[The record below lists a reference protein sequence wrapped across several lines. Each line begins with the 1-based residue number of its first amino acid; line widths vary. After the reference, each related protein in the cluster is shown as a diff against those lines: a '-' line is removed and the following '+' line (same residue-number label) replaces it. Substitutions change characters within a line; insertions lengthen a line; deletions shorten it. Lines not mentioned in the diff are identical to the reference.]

1 MNDTRIEVDLLGE
14 RKVPNDCYYGVHTLR
29 ALENFTISRGCM
41 NDEPDFIRG
50 MVFVKKASALTNK
63 ELGALPGDVADAIVA
78 ACDAILD
85 EGRCMDQFPTDSFQ
99 GGAGT
104 PWSLGGAVHVSV
116 PHPLPPRRRRTP
128 GHTRRAPGVSPLPA
142 CPPMNAAR
150 IAGGTSTRPS
160 RAGNPAAH
168 THSPSSQNS

>member
-104 PWSLGGAVHVSV
+104 PWSLAGAPASHHLPHALPGMPPESQGAHPHDRRGQETPPHTRT
-116 PHPLPPRRRRTP
+116 PHPPRI
-128 GHTRRAPGVSPLPA
+128 LE
-142 CPPMNAAR
+142 
-150 IAGGTSTRPS
+150 S
-160 RAGNPAAH
+160 R
-168 THSPSSQNS
+168 SSGRLHPV

>member
-104 PWSLGGAVHVSV
+104 PWCLARAPPSDHMPQGR
-116 PHPLPPRRRRTP
+116 PCRPPRCR
-128 GHTRRAPGVSPLPA
+128 
-142 CPPMNAAR
+142 
-150 IAGGTSTRPS
+150 
-160 RAGNPAAH
+160 
-168 THSPSSQNS
+168 

>member
-1 MNDTRIEVDLLGE
+1 MLRDERAVIPREGRLRVMNDTRIEVDLLSE

-104 PWSLGGAVHVSV
+104 PWSLAGAPASDHF
-116 PHPLPPRRRRTP
+116 PHALP
-128 GHTRRAPGVSPLPA
+128 
-142 CPPMNAAR
+142 
-150 IAGGTSTRPS
+150 
-160 RAGNPAAH
+160 
-168 THSPSSQNS
+168 

>member
-29 ALENFTISRGCM
+29 ALATFTSSRGCM

-63 ELGALPGDVADAIVA
+63 ELGALPGDVA
-78 ACDAILD
+78 
-85 EGRCMDQFPTDSFQ
+85 
-99 GGAGT
+99 
-104 PWSLGGAVHVSV
+104 
-116 PHPLPPRRRRTP
+116 
-128 GHTRRAPGVSPLPA
+128 
-142 CPPMNAAR
+142 R

>member
-99 GGAGT
+99 GGAG
-104 PWSLGGAVHVSV
+104 PRGHSPV
-116 PHPLPPRRRRTP
+116 PRRVTTSRMPSHECRPNRRGHIHTTVAGRKPRRT
-128 GHTRRAPGVSPLPA
+128 HALPIL
-142 CPPMNAAR
+142 PEFL
-150 IAGGTSTRPS
+150 S
-160 RAGNPAAH
+160 RAVQDDFI
-168 THSPSSQNS
+168 PSEVHQYIP

>member
-29 ALENFTISRGCM
+29 VLENFTISRGCM

-104 PWSLGGAVHVSV
+104 PWSLAGAPESDHF
-116 PHPLPPRRRRTP
+116 PHALP
-128 GHTRRAPGVSPLPA
+128 
-142 CPPMNAAR
+142 
-150 IAGGTSTRPS
+150 
-160 RAGNPAAH
+160 
-168 THSPSSQNS
+168 